1 MSRLTVSAQT
11 LAAAAEKAN
20 HPQNVWIVAGL
31 IFIVGLIGIGVW
43 VRRRNNRG

>member
-20 HPQNVWIVAGL
+20 HPQNVWVVAGL
-31 IFIVGLIGIGVW
+31 ILLVGLAGVGIW
-43 VRRRNNRG
+43 VRRHNNRR